1 MTRWSDYDAHKNGW
15 SMSKDRFSFSGMGY
29 GKVNFWLFFG
39 GRGFIE
45 RLLAKSA
52 FLESQRYL
60 VTTLLPLGCLAL
72 GLLVFLHLLLLFLGS
87 FALGLLVLLGRSLSL
102 AAVFSDTPVFW
113 LSARRY

>member
-1 MTRWSDYDAHKNGW
+1 
-15 SMSKDRFSFSGMGY
+15 MSKDRFSFSGMGY

-72 GLLVFLHLLLLFLGS
+72 GLLVFLHLFLLFLGG
-87 FALGLLVLLGRSLSL
+87 FLGCLLVLLGRLLGL
-102 AAVFSDTPVFW
+102 ATVFSDTTVFR
-113 LSARRY
+113 LSVHWYRPGKSRGGQ